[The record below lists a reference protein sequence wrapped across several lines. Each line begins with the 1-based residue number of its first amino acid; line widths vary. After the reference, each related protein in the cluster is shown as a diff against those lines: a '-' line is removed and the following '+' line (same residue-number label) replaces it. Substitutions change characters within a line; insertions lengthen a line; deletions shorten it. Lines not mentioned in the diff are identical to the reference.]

1 MSKSK
6 KPISTGRHPNW
17 LVGKEIQVKIM
28 TKYHFTLGTLAKT
41 KKKDNSTEQDVKK
54 KKHVLTNC

>member
-1 MSKSK
+1 
-6 KPISTGRHPNW
+6 
-17 LVGKEIQVKIM
+17 M

-54 KKHVLTNC
+54 KKSMFSQIVEGNVDF

>member
-1 MSKSK
+1 
-6 KPISTGRHPNW
+6 
-17 LVGKEIQVKIM
+17 M

-54 KKHVLTNC
+54 KSMFSQIVEGNVDF